1 MPGSSNFYPRIFALV
16 VAAVLGY
23 ALVLIFVPFLGPMAW
38 AAFLA
43 FLLYPLNIR
52 LRRRFRGSAVAAGVL
67 TLLAP
72 IVILL
77 PLSALSIDFVAQIST
92 LLQKLQNSAGEL
104 DIKSLSDLQQ
114 FPWIARVNVW
124 LEAHSGI
131 SAEQIQSWLIAGTRE
146 VLKRAASVGG
156 GFFLGALGS
165 LLGFAIMLF
174 LLFFFLR
181 DGDVM
186 LARARRL
193 IPLDEVRKERL
204 FRQLS
209 GVTRA
214 IVIGTSVTAVF
225 QGILVGIG
233 FTIAGLPSPVV
244 FGVLAALLAML
255 PVGGTALVWGP
266 AAIWLFFEGRWG
278 YGIFLLAWGLLLVGT
293 DIRPGKDLGAGGF
306 HRRFGRYPSLRRHWP
321 HRRAGGAVPGA
332 GAHRICRRRPL
343 AKVLEGPP
351 AQVQSAPLWTYL
363 TFSTGSTTINGRRW
377 PRRWEPPWYW
387 PAPAAARL
395 AFWCIAWHG

>member
-1 MPGSSNFYPRIFALV
+1 MPDSSGFYPRIFALV

-23 ALVLIFVPFLGPMAW
+23 ALLLIFVPFLGPMTW

-43 FLLYPLNIR
+43 FLLHPLNLR
-52 LRRRFRGSAVAAGVL
+52 LRRRFRDTGAAAGVL
-67 TLLAP
+67 TLFAP
-72 IVILL
+72 VVILL
-77 PLSALSIDFVAQIST
+77 PLSGLSIDFVAQIST
-92 LLQKLQNSAGEL
+92 LLQKVQKSAAEL
-104 DIKSLSDLQQ
+104 DIRSLSDLQQ

-124 LEAHSGI
+124 LEGHAGI

-181 DGDVM
+181 DGDAM
-186 LARARRL
+186 LLRARRL
-193 IPLDEVRKERL
+193 IPLDEIRKERL
-204 FRQLS
+204 FRQLG

-214 IVIGTSVTAVF
+214 IVIGTCVTAFV
-225 QGILVGIG
+225 QGVLVGIG

-266 AAIWLFFEGRWG
+266 AVIWLFFDGRWG
-278 YGIFLLAWGLLLVGT
+278 YGIFLLVWGVLLVGT
-293 DIRPGKDLGAGGF
+293 LDNVL
-306 HRRFGRYPSLRRHWP
+306 
-321 HRRAGGAVPGA
+321 
-332 GAHRICRRRPL
+332 RPL
-343 AKVLEGPP
+343 LISGRAKISALAVFIGVLGGIPAFGAIGLIAGPVVLSL
-351 AQVQSAPLWTYL
+351 ALALIEFAEESRAPR
-363 TFSTGSTTINGRRW
+363 S
-377 PRRWEPPWYW
+377 
-387 PAPAAARL
+387 
-395 AFWCIAWHG
+395 

>member
-1 MPGSSNFYPRIFALV
+1 MPSSESFYPRIFALV

-23 ALVLIFVPFLGPMAW
+23 ALLLIFVPFLGPMTW

-43 FLLYPLNIR
+43 FLLYPVNLR
-52 LRRRFRGSAVAAGVL
+52 LRRRLRGREFAAGVL
-67 TLLAP
+67 TFLAP

-77 PLSALSIDFVAQIST
+77 PLSALSLDFVAQIST
-92 LLQKLQNSAGEL
+92 LLQKVQKSAAEL

-124 LEAHSGI
+124 LEDHSGI

-181 DGDVM
+181 DGDAI

-204 FRQLS
+204 FRQLG

-214 IVIGTSVTAVF
+214 IVIGTSLTAVL
-225 QGILVGIG
+225 QGFLLGVG
-233 FTIAGLPSPVV
+233 FTIASLPSPVV
-244 FGVLAALLAML
+244 FGVLAALLSML
-255 PVGGTALVWGP
+255 PVGGAAFVWIP
-266 AAIWLFFEGRWG
+266 AVIWLLFAGRWG
-278 YGIFLLAWGLLLVGT
+278 FAMFMLAWGVLLGGLDNVL
-293 DIRPGKDLGAGGF
+293 RPMLISGRAKISALAVFIGVLGGIPAFGAIGLIAG
-306 HRRFGRYPSLRRHWP
+306 PVVLSLALALIEFSEES
-321 HRRAGGAVPGA
+321 RAQ
-332 GAHRICRRRPL
+332 RP
-343 AKVLEGPP
+343 
-351 AQVQSAPLWTYL
+351 
-363 TFSTGSTTINGRRW
+363 
-377 PRRWEPPWYW
+377 
-387 PAPAAARL
+387 
-395 AFWCIAWHG
+395 